1 MLLFKRYLANTHET
15 ISTLAEITP
24 AKRTWRVFKRNKIA
38 VTGLAFILLT
48 LLVAILGYLIMPDDT
63 PLANNMIIQLS
74 IKKPGSTYMMLKL
87 RKTEPVD
94 TINAFAKMLYG
105 QPSFYKEVP
114 VTGYHFVKD
123 SIYVNGYIGDED
135 KPEKKAYNIFE
146 VLTGQKPVYKN
157 GKVAFANNGQTIIEP
172 ATIAVYQK
180 FDAQIREENI
190 GFKTFWLGTDG
201 YGRDML
207 SRLLLGTRIS
217 LAVGLMSVIISMLL
231 GVTVG
236 AVAGYFGGW
245 VDASLSWLMNILW
258 ALPAL
263 LLVIAISFAL
273 GKGLWQIFI
282 AVGLSMWVEVARL
295 VRGQVMALKQ
305 VEYIEAARALG
316 FSNKRIIA
324 KHILPNITGPI
335 LVLASSNFASAI
347 LLEAGLSF
355 LGFGAQPPMPTWGG
369 MIKEHYGY
377 IVMDSAFL
385 AIIPGL
391 AIMLLV
397 YAFNLVTVGLRDAFD
412 IKSQS
417 TRI

>member
-1 MLLFKRYLANTHET
+1 LTEL
-15 ISTLAEITP
+15 TP
-24 AKRTWRVFKRNKIA
+24 SKRTWQAFKRNKIA
-38 VTGLAFILLT
+38 VAGLIFIILT
-48 LLVAILGYLIMPDDT
+48 LLVAVLGYLIMPDQS
-63 PLANNMIIQLS
+63 PHANNMTIQLS
-74 IKKPGSTYMMLKL
+74 IKKPGSSFMMLRI
-87 RKTEPVD
+87 RKSEPVD
-94 TINAFAKMLYG
+94 TVGFFNRMLFG
-105 QPSFYKEVP
+105 QPTFYRDVP
-114 VTGYHFVKD
+114 ITGYHFKQD
-123 SIYVNGYIGDED
+123 SVYVNEYIGDED
-135 KPEKKAYNIFE
+135 KPEIKAYNIFE
-146 VLTGQKPVYKN
+146 VVNGIKPRYHYGTVLLNPGISVHKGQEIYKRFYR
-157 GKVAFANNGQTIIEP
+157 KIIAER
-172 ATIAVYQK
+172 I
-180 FDAQIREENI
+180 INR
-190 GFKTFWLGTDG
+190 TFWLGTDI

-231 GVTVG
+231 GVTIG
-236 AVAGYFGGW
+236 AIAGYFGGW
-245 VDASLSWLMNILW
+245 IDNCLSWLMNILW
-258 ALPAL
+258 SLPAL

-282 AVGLSMWVEVARL
+282 AVGLSMWVEVARM
-295 VRGQVMALKQ
+295 VRGQVMGLKQ
-305 VEYIEAARALG
+305 VEYIEAAGALG
-316 FSNKRIIA
+316 FNNTRIIA

-377 IVMDSAFL
+377 IVMNSAYL
-385 AIIPGL
+385 AIIPGV

-417 TRI
+417 ARI